1 MKLNQSVYYCLSP
14 EVFSRVKGSKMKSDE
29 KRFSASLVV
38 RYPPRLAPLLDI
50 AAERKCMTTSQ
61 YVRQSIVQSLKADGL
76 EFGEAKAGA

>member
-1 MKLNQSVYYCLSP
+1 
-14 EVFSRVKGSKMKSDE
+14 MKSDE

-38 RYPPRLAPLLDI
+38 RYPHRLTPLLD